1 MDPIPWDNWPDRL
14 WGFGMTTGGHVNFC
28 VGALLRDGLRVA
40 PFERHAEGVGR
51 LRAAGMTWDQ
61 WRGWYE
67 RVLGDDVLR
76 ETRRLLGSGS
86 SSSPPVDAARSAVE
100 LWDGPDAVRTELAS
114 MPPPGRPEDPP
125 SDQFRPIRGDRDDRS
140 DPLWSDL
147 QQFRGR
153 VPHFWVYLV
162 RYPFIVADAV
172 RPAAI
177 VMSDRVPLN
186 PALFRATLIDAVR
199 RLA

>member
-1 MDPIPWDNWPDRL
+1 MDPIPWDDWPDRL
-14 WGFGMTTGGHVNFC
+14 WGFGMTTSGDVNFC

-40 PFERHAEGVGR
+40 PFERHPEGDGR
-51 LRAAGMTWDQ
+51 LRAAGMTWDH
-61 WRGWYE
+61 WRRWYE
-67 RVLGDDVLR
+67 RVVSDEVVR
-76 ETRRLLGSGS
+76 EAQRLLRSGS
-86 SSSPPVDAARSAVE
+86 PSSPSAGVARSTVE
-100 LWDGPDAVRTELAS
+100 LWDGPDTVRTELAS
-114 MPPPGRPEDPP
+114 MPAPGRPEDPP
-125 SDQFRPIRGDRDDRS
+125 RDQLRPIRGDPGDS
-140 DPLWSDL
+140 LWSDL

-162 RYPFIVADAV
+162 RYPFIVADAI

-186 PALFRATLIDAVR
+186 PALFSASLMNAVR